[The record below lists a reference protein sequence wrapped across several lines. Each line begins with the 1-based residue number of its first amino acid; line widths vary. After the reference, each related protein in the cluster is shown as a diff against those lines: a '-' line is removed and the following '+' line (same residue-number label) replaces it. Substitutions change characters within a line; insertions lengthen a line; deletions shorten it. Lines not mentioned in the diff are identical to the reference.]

1 MNTQSERRRFERF
14 LFSSESN
21 AKAKL
26 NLFDDNNVAI
36 VAEITNL
43 SEEGMGLTYGNTLPV
58 SLSEGDWIMLKG
70 IESPPELKFLAGL
83 EVKLR
88 WIMNYSPSRGTR
100 FGCLFANISP
110 AAREQIRQFISSRI
124 DKKLNNK

>member
-1 MNTQSERRRFERF
+1 MNTQAERRRFERF

-124 DKKLNNK
+124 DKKLNNQ

>member
-1 MNTQSERRRFERF
+1 MNTQAERRRFERF